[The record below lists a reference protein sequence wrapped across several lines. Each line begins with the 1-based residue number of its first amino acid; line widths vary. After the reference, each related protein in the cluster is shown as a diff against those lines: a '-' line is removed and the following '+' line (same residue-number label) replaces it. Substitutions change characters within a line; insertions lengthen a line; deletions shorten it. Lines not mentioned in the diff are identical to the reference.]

1 MLNYPSEFKA
11 LAAEAAERFRNSPES
26 AAEWLE
32 SEMLKPERNEL
43 LESCRPAIIRTAMLQ
58 AVYDC
63 RTASNQKIVSP
74 SSPMP
79 LDVVPVRRGAA
90 ADVATESYLNMA
102 VFGRRLGDLLGK
114 DLDDA
119 AVRATAT
126 GQGWIMRGKL
136 FRAIRSL
143 VPDDQRVEDCISNEK
158 IGELD
163 DQLKG
168 KSKSPKS
175 KQNAGGSSAKH
186 HRVAAAKA

>member
-11 LAAEAAERFRNSPES
+11 LATEAKERFPNSPES

-32 SEMLKPERNEL
+32 CQMLKPERKEL
-43 LESCRPAIIRTAMLQ
+43 LDSCRSAILRTAMLQ

-63 RTASNQKIVSP
+63 RTASNKQIFAASP
-74 SSPMP
+74 TPSTEI
-79 LDVVPVRRGAA
+79 VPVSRGAA
-90 ADVATESYLNMA
+90 ADVATETYLNMS

-126 GQGWIMRGKL
+126 GQGWIMRGRL
-136 FRAIRSL
+136 FRAIRNL
-143 VPDDQRVEDCISNEK
+143 VPDDKRVEDCISNEK

-163 DQLKG
+163 DQLKS
-168 KSKSPKS
+168 KSKSPKA
-175 KQNAGGSSAKH
+175 KQSAGGSSEKH
-186 HRVAAAKA
+186 ARVAAAKA